1 VAAAKNENGIARI
14 VLSGLAL
21 LLLVGV
27 VGSFVMG
34 VRARNGAIENAV
46 TQARTITDNSLTLVF
61 RPEDT
66 SIPASDL
73 RAENLTDQIR
83 TVVVDPSDFDTITL
97 WSSEAQIL
105 YATEE
110 GRIGNRL
117 EGERDRI
124 REALRGKPQTVVQ
137 DGQLS
142 VMLPLQFD
150 SGVGQPVAV
159 ELTRSDVQVVA
170 ASAPWR
176 TNMLFSG
183 VALLVVVA
191 LLIWTLR
198 TQAPAEPHPVMVR
211 AEQRAAQAPIAHAPK
226 PIAMASPG
234 MREEAE
240 ARRHLEERAAAAE
253 DRLALLQ
260 DQYRKTLE
268 ELQESERR
276 ARNAAGRPDPRLEER
291 ALQAENRAR
300 QLEEQAR
307 DAQERARTFE
317 ERSHE
322 LEERA
327 RLFERQGEALQ
338 AEHEEL
344 ARRLAEQAVAG
355 GAGDPDDR
363 TRQVEQELI
372 GLRAELEGSQTQL
385 AIARRELETLKP
397 QAERARELQGE
408 LDSIQ
413 FEALRARE
421 TSGSAQ
427 AELSSKSQ
435 EMDDLRAEVRALRA
449 EEQRAAMLED
459 ELRAAKAELGSL
471 QASHR
476 AELIEREAELEE
488 KVRTAREEFQTDLT
502 RMEAQHREEMAA
514 REFAL
519 SQRIS
524 GAEDAAQQRLDSAER
539 ELQERTR
546 RFADAEDEIAKA
558 RAEAE
563 HTSGELAVAR
573 AELETTVAQ
582 LLAESERARELN
594 DRVVHVEQVARDAT
608 ARAERASI
616 DLEAATQDNAD
627 LNRRLQEIE
636 ARRQLEI
643 AGAEGRADLD
653 DILRV
658 TQERLAGQTEKLIA
672 AEERAHELER
682 QVRTQAERLEEIE
695 AELRQQQMAQAMRE
709 IRGEGHEQQ
718 EAAGETAHAE
728 PIEDRRATTPFMQ
741 ELSLDAKKSLT
752 RILGIT
758 QVLKHKKDAKEQ
770 AQLVRQ
776 LTAHTRRLD
785 HIVSDLSDAERLVR
799 GTVELTVR
807 RTDLEPLIR
816 RVIEE
821 SGVDA
826 DHEVRVIAD
835 RLVVAVDQLRTE
847 QIVAGLVR
855 ASGDRTPPKKTIT
868 IRLEVAEGG
877 AIISVED
884 PESSSDASLSPVVKR
899 FAEVQGGWASVEG
912 REEGGSSF
920 KVFLPDGAGLGERP
934 GPGRDVKV
942 VVDAPGETFLHDSSE
957 LVDELH
963 RISSADD

>member
-1 VAAAKNENGIARI
+1 
-14 VLSGLAL
+14 
-21 LLLVGV
+21 
-27 VGSFVMG
+27 
-34 VRARNGAIENAV
+34 
-46 TQARTITDNSLTLVF
+46 
-61 RPEDT
+61 
-66 SIPASDL
+66 
-73 RAENLTDQIR
+73 
-83 TVVVDPSDFDTITL
+83 
-97 WSSEAQIL
+97 
-105 YATEE
+105 
-110 GRIGNRL
+110 
-117 EGERDRI
+117 
-124 REALRGKPQTVVQ
+124 
-137 DGQLS
+137 
-142 VMLPLQFD
+142 
-150 SGVGQPVAV
+150 VAV
-159 ELTRSDVQVVA
+159 ELIRSDVQVA
-170 ASAPWR
+170 TASAPWR

-183 VALLVVVA
+183 VALIVVVA

-198 TQAPAEPHPVMVR
+198 AKAPAEAHLHPVMVR
-211 AEQRAAQAPIAHAPK
+211 AEQRAAQPAPAAAPR
-226 PIAMASPG
+226 PISVARPG

-240 ARRHLEERAAAAE
+240 ARRAAEDRAAAAE
-253 DRLALLQ
+253 DRLAVLQ

-276 ARNAAGRPDPRLEER
+276 ARNAAGRPDPGLEER

-307 DAQERARTFE
+307 DAQERARLLE
-317 ERSHE
+317 ERATE

-327 RLFERQGEALQ
+327 QLFERRGEALQ
-338 AEHEEL
+338 AEHAQL
-344 ARRLAEQAVAG
+344 ARRLAERSEAG
-355 GAGDPDDR
+355 TERDIDAR
-363 TRQVEQELI
+363 ARQVEQELI

-385 AIARRELETLKP
+385 AIARRELESLKP
-397 QAERARELQGE
+397 QAGRARELQGE
-408 LDSIQ
+408 LDAIHL
-413 FEALRARE
+413 EALQARE

-427 AELSSKSQ
+427 AELSTKAR
-435 EMDDLRAEVRALRA
+435 ELDDLRAEVRALRA
-449 EEQRAAMLED
+449 EEARAAMLED

-488 KVRTAREEFQTDLT
+488 KVRATREEFQTDLT
-502 RMEAQHREEMAA
+502 RLEAQHREEMEA
-514 REFAL
+514 RELAL
-519 SQRIS
+519 AQRIS
-524 GAEDAAQQRLDSAER
+524 GAEDEVQQRLDSAER
-539 ELQERTR
+539 ELEERTR
-546 RFADAEDEIAKA
+546 RFATAEDEIAKA
-558 RAEAE
+558 RAEAD
-563 HTSGELAVAR
+563 HSSSELTVAR

-582 LLAESERARELN
+582 LLAETERARELGE
-594 DRVVHVEQVARDAT
+594 RVAHVEQIARDAS
-608 ARAERASI
+608 ARAERATNE
-616 DLEAATQDNAD
+616 LEAAAQDNVD

-643 AGAEGRADLD
+643 ADAEGRADLD

-682 QVRTQAERLEEIE
+682 QARVSTDRLEEVE

-709 IRGEGHEQQ
+709 IRGEGHESQQ
-718 EAAGETAHAE
+718 GSASDETPA
-728 PIEDRRATTPFMQ
+728 EDRRATTPFMQ

-758 QVLKHKKDAKEQ
+758 QILKHKKDAKEQ

-816 RVIEE
+816 RVVEE

-826 DHEVRVIAD
+826 DHEVRVVAD

-847 QIVAGLVR
+847 QIVAGLIR

-868 IRLEVAEGG
+868 VRLEVAEGG
-877 AIISVED
+877 AIIAVED
-884 PESSSDASLSPVVKR
+884 PEPSSDASLSPVVKR

-912 REEGGSSF
+912 SESGGSSF

-942 VVDAPGETFLHDSSE
+942 VVDAPVGSFVHDGTE
-957 LVDELH
+957 LVEELH
-963 RISSADD
+963 RISTAED